1 MKHVRH
7 LIIII
12 FDEPLFLLDHSSI
25 SLSNKKYLLET
36 KFTFL
41 YEAIQS
47 FARAR
52 IFLRIKFQIQI
63 QFWFRSSLETIS
75 LTKREST
82 IPHNRAGFHRTTGP
96 SPTTHRNRT
105 QRHRSTCHHC
115 RPSAFHAGKQPT
127 APSTPVNSTRVTR
140 GGEACLLGKTLPE
153 VSPVRGTKSR
163 RAADLIINV

>member
-7 LIIII
+7 LIITI
-12 FDEPLFLLDHSSI
+12 FDLCSFSIILPFHCPTKSIYQRQNLLFFTKRFRQSKNI
-25 SLSNKKYLLET
+25 PSNK
-36 KFTFL
+36 
-41 YEAIQS
+41 IPNPRS
-47 FARAR
+47 
-52 IFLRIKFQIQI
+52 
-63 QFWFRSSLETIS
+63 WFRSSLETIS

-82 IPHNRAGFHRTTGP
+82 IPEHNGAGFHRTTRP